1 LDADDGVTWGPR
13 VGAPPFQD
21 STSPG
26 QRAPAAKPKK
36 KRAPGDEDDAATR
49 SLPSRL
55 ADAYGKTGRS
65 A

>member
-1 LDADDGVTWGPR
+1 VSDPEDKDWGPSPYAR
-13 VGAPPFQD
+13 ENYGVPPA
-21 STSPG
+21 
-26 QRAPAAKPKK
+26 QRTPAAKPKK